1 MWRPSNVD
9 RPTGIFIGL
18 IVISLVLITLDLR
31 AEGAGLGSTL
41 REGTQS
47 VFTPVQEAFSTATR
61 PVADFFESLSDLF
74 SLREENR
81 QLRERLAEAERQ
93 VQESE
98 SIRIRVHELELLLDV
113 DPPED
118 VDTITAR
125 VLAIGVSEFDHL
137 RVIDKGSNDGVA
149 LDMPVVDEGGLIGRV
164 VAVTDTVARVML
176 ITDPTLVVAVRVER
190 TGETG
195 VLRGR
200 GSGPMSLEMFNT
212 DAAVV
217 EGDLLVTADGRFPAG
232 IPVARV
238 RESARSEV
246 GFALRT
252 TADPASA
259 VTRIDFVKVLVF
271 TRDDAVVAGFEG
283 GDRLPISVPTDPAA
297 PAEGETEDAP
307 TTTTTTTTTIPGDT
321 TSTTGGGIEP

>member
-9 RPTGIFIGL
+9 RPTGVFIGL
-18 IVISLVLITLDLR
+18 IVISLTLITIDLR
-31 AEGAGLGSTL
+31 ADGVGLGSTL
-41 REGTQS
+41 RDGTQAL
-47 VFTPVQEAFSTATR
+47 FTPVQRAFSVAGR
-61 PVADFFESLSDLF
+61 PIADFFEGVSDLF

-81 QLRERLAEAERQ
+81 RLRAEAADLEQ
-93 VQESE
+93 QIQETE
-98 SIRIRVHELELLLDV
+98 SIRIRVRELEALLDI

-118 VDTITAR
+118 LDTIAAR

-137 RVIDKGSNDGVA
+137 RVIDKGRNDGVG
-149 LDMPVVDEGGLIGRV
+149 LDMPVVDEGGLVGRV

-212 DAAVV
+212 DTAVV
-217 EGDLLVTADGRFPAG
+217 RGDLLVTADGRFPAG

-238 RESARSEV
+238 REAARSEV

-252 TADPASA
+252 TADPAAA

-271 TRDDAVVAGFEG
+271 TRDDAVVEGFEG
-283 GDRLPISVPTDPAA
+283 GNRLPIPVPVDPAA
-297 PAEGETEDAP
+297 PAEGETEEAP
-307 TTTTTTTTTIPGDT
+307 TTTTTITTTIPGT
-321 TSTTGGGIEP
+321 TTLPGIEP